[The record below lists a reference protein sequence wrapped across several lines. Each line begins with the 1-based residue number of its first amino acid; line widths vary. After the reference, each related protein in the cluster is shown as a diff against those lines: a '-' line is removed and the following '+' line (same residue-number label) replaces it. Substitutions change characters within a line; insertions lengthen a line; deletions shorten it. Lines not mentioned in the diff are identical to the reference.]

1 MSDSD
6 FSLASDAPPT
16 KEEVADA
23 REAIAREMKPAK
35 EIKPRRR
42 KQPAKAEPKP
52 PSDAALRAYLRRQA
66 DLIAIRRHTLEMVD
80 RTDVPLY
87 SYLNGALAAINCLLE
102 AVEST
107 VMNDIYMP
115 NTPLDTPPPA
125 HAETC
130 AQAEPQGQVIKQG
143 AADPVSTLRPGGA
156 MGGHMES
163 IDKLDE
169 SDVPF

>member
-1 MSDSD
+1 MSGD
-6 FSLASDAPPT
+6 FSLASEGPPT
-16 KEEVADA
+16 EQEQADA
-23 REAIAREMKPAK
+23 KEAIAREMKPAK
-35 EIKPRRR
+35 ELKPKRA
-42 KQPAKAEPKP
+42 KTPAKPPAKP
-52 PSDAALRAYLRRQA
+52 SGAINIYLRRQA
-66 DLIAIRRHTLEMVD
+66 EMIAIRRHTLEMVD

-163 IDKLDE
+163 IDQLAE